1 MLGAIAGAW
10 LAEREARRRNKDPEF
25 IWDAL
30 IWVIIAGIIG
40 ARLWHIFTPPPSM
53 VEIGIT
59 TSFYLTHPLDAINI
73 RNGGLG
79 IPGAVIGGGLAL
91 YFYSRRR
98 KQNFLVWADIAAPG
112 LALGQAI
119 GRWGNFFNQEL
130 YGPPSSLPWA
140 IYIEPQYRLPGFE
153 SVERY
158 HPVFLYESLWNLL
171 NMVVL
176 LWISRRYADRL
187 KNGDLMLIYLVG
199 YPLGRFLLE
208 FIRLDSAQVAGLN
221 ANQTIMGIVLLL
233 AAGIL
238 ILRHTRAFSG
248 DNGDDAR
255 EDMDA
260 MDAESSM

>member
-1 MLGAIAGAW
+1 
-10 LAEREARRRNKDPEF
+10 
-25 IWDAL
+25 
-30 IWVIIAGIIG
+30 
-40 ARLWHIFTPPPSM
+40 
-53 VEIGIT
+53 
-59 TSFYLTHPLDAINI
+59 
-73 RNGGLG
+73 
-79 IPGAVIGGGLAL
+79 
-91 YFYSRRR
+91 
-98 KQNFLVWADIAAPG
+98 
-112 LALGQAI
+112 
-119 GRWGNFFNQEL
+119 
-130 YGPPSSLPWA
+130 
-140 IYIEPQYRLPGFE
+140 
-153 SVERY
+153 
-158 HPVFLYESLWNLL
+158 
-171 NMVVL
+171 MVVL